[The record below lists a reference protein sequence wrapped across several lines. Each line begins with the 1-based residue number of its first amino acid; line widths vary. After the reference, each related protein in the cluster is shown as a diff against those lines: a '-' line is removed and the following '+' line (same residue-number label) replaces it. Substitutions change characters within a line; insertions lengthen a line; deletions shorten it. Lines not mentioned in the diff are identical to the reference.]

1 MQKTDRS
8 YPFSIRIYG
17 ILIHDNKLLVT
28 EEKWFG
34 MRMIK
39 LPGGG
44 LEYGEAPVEA
54 LKREFMEECGV
65 EIVVGKLLHTPKQFI
80 PAIFYNLVQVVPIY
94 YKVECSNPEQIALS
108 KQWHSEAEMNNSDVF
123 FHWVN
128 ISDLSPEL
136 FSFPGDKEMAAL
148 LKDEWK

>member
-1 MQKTDRS
+1 MQKTDRL

-80 PAIFYNLVQVVPIY
+80 PAIFYNQVQVVPIY
-94 YKVECSNPEQIALS
+94 YQVETSQTEHIAVS
-108 KQWHSEAEMNNSDVF
+108 KLWHSEAEMKNADLF

-128 ISDLSPEL
+128 LSELKPDL
-136 FSFPGDKEMAAL
+136 FSFPGDMEMAAL
-148 LKDEWK
+148 LKCE